1 MQNYMYRSVHAV
13 QSNEYAWKILLGM
26 EDYDK
31 LFTGKQF
38 FVVKFFLL
46 KCKVTSKI
54 YVAFKIKD
62 RM

>member
-1 MQNYMYRSVHAV
+1 MHRSVHAV
-13 QSNEYAWKILLGM
+13 QSNEYAWKILPGM

-31 LFTGKQF
+31 LFTGKRF
-38 FVVKFFLL
+38 FVVKFFLF

-54 YVAFKIKD
+54 YAAFKIKD